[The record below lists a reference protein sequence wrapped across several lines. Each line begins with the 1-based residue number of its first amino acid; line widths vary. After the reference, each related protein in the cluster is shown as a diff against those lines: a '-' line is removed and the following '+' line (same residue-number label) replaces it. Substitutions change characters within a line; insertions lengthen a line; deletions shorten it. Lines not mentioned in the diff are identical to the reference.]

1 MHQPGSGQC
10 EGLKL
15 GKETMNTALEE
26 KRLLTSREAAEV
38 LRVHVETV
46 RTWAKKGYIGRK
58 LGGVWRFRQ
67 DELEAFTRR
76 RNGERD

>member
-1 MHQPGSGQC
+1 MRQPDPGQR

-67 DELEAFTRR
+67 DELGEFTRK
-76 RNGERD
+76 RNGDG